1 MTINQYST
9 LTFDCYGTLI
19 DWESGIYDALLPL
32 TRQLSPLPDRNQV
45 LQTFAEV
52 ESGVQSEFPDLPYP
66 KILVKVHVQLAKRFD
81 ISAKPESH
89 ETFGQS
95 VANWP
100 AFPDSA
106 ESLQYLKKYF
116 KLVILSNVDR
126 TGFSYS
132 NRHLVVNF
140 DAVYTAQDIGSY
152 KPSSK
157 NFIYMLEQL
166 ESLGISKDEILHTAQ
181 SLYHDMVP
189 ATEIGLATCW
199 IDRRAGQ
206 EGAGATPSV
215 KVNVVT
221 DYRFE
226 SLVDMVA
233 AHKAEMSVG

>member
-32 TRQLSPLPDRNQV
+32 TQQVNPLPDRTQV
-45 LQTFAEV
+45 LQAFAEV

-66 KILVKVHVQLAKRFD
+66 EILVKVHIQLAKSFD
-81 ISAKPESH
+81 VSATAESH
-89 ETFGQS
+89 ETFGRS

-126 TGFSYS
+126 IGFSYS
-132 NRHLVVNF
+132 SRHLRVDF

-152 KPSSK
+152 KPSPT
-157 NFIYMLEQL
+157 NFIYMIEQL
-166 ESLGISKDEILHTAQ
+166 ESLGISKDEMLHTAQ

-206 EGAGATPSV
+206 EGAGATPC
-215 KVNVVT
+215 VNVNVET

-226 SLVDMVA
+226 SLTDLVT

>member
-81 ISAKPESH
+81 ISATPESH

>member
-32 TRQLSPLPDRNQV
+32 TQQVNPLPDRTQV
-45 LQTFAEV
+45 LQAFAEV

-66 KILVKVHVQLAKRFD
+66 EILVKVHIQLAKSFD
-81 ISAKPESH
+81 VSATAESH
-89 ETFGQS
+89 ETFGRS

-132 NRHLVVNF
+132 SRHLGVDF

-152 KPSSK
+152 KPSPT
-157 NFIYMLEQL
+157 NFIYMIEQL
-166 ESLGISKDEILHTAQ
+166 ESRGISKDEILHTAQ

-215 KVNVVT
+215 NVNVVT

-226 SLVDMVA
+226 SLTDMVA
-233 AHKAEMSVG
+233 AHKVEISVG